1 MKSSIRQL
9 VKLALLP
16 LISFLVLS
24 GVYSLTLPKAD
35 MPVAIGGVLDLSD
48 WDFRNNGFVS
58 LNGEWEFYEG
68 VLLEPDDFHNPARAS
83 PHYMKVPGIWKG
95 HASDVGGGMAR
106 KGAGTYRLHVK
117 LGQASGEYGIK
128 SANIWMAHRLYIDGR
143 LAGQSGAP
151 AASDVEH
158 KPGNTPYIKFISTD
172 RTEMEIVLQVANYV
186 FPNGGIVQS
195 IQFGLQEHIH
205 RLGLIAFGAELSV
218 LVMLLLFSV
227 YHISIYAMRVKEKE
241 YLYSGLYFLVLTGSL
256 LMSGEKL
263 FMQLFPEVPFEVSYK
278 LQDFLGFGSIVILA
292 AFLHQID
299 RRIIGNRQLWGFIIP
314 LQAFLLTILL
324 LPYSVYTYAEPVFW
338 IYSHVV
344 MGLIAARIAY
354 LCYRNKADGLERRE
368 LVLLLG
374 AIVSLL
380 VMLTDGLL
388 YASNA
393 TNSEIIGKLSLLG
406 FISFMNVMLALR
418 FARAYDR
425 LEGLSRQLLRQDQ
438 FKDEFLAK
446 TSHELK
452 TPLHGIL
459 NISAHLLDGKE
470 GELSPRQQRNLA
482 LIKNVSVKLASLVH
496 DLLDVVQLKHGEI
509 RLRSSIVDMRV
520 VSQIVCEVLQFEV
533 EGKDVRLSNRVGA
546 NTMALADENRVHQ
559 VLYNLIHN
567 AIKHTEKGSIE
578 IASGYADGFVYISV
592 EDTGTGIPEE
602 RHEEIFGYF
611 ERSDP
616 LPPDG
621 YSGMGLGLYISRQLV
636 ERMGGRI
643 RVAWSEPGRGTRV
656 VFTLP
661 LARTA
666 SARAPEPIAALSGEQ
681 AARTELDRLDRHE
694 HTVLVVDDEA
704 SNIRLLLNALG
715 GEFNVVVA
723 FSAKEAMRKLTDFP
737 FIELIV
743 LDVTMPNMSG
753 LDLCRKLRETRSVI
767 ELPIL
772 LATVRGTQQDIEL
785 GFRAGANDYVIKP
798 FDTGTLLARIKMQLA
813 MKTAAEQALQNE
825 LAFLQAQIKPHFLYN
840 ALSSIVSFCYSDG
853 RKAARLLTML
863 ASYLRYVFEHDRS
876 AMFVPLSRE
885 LALVRAYV
893 EIEKARF
900 GDRFDFRL
908 AVEPG
913 MEETLVPSL
922 CIQPFVENAIRHG
935 LFEKEEQGS
944 VSLTVTDGEDLIR
957 ITIEDDGV
965 GMAEDLV
972 SRFAQ
977 GTMREGG
984 IGMMNIRRRLEAI
997 PGACVKVDS
1006 ALERGTKVTMHL
1018 PKRTDE
1024 ADDRWRERSS

>member
-1 MKSSIRQL
+1 
-9 VKLALLP
+9 
-16 LISFLVLS
+16 
-24 GVYSLTLPKAD
+24 
-35 MPVAIGGVLDLSD
+35 
-48 WDFRNNGFVS
+48 
-58 LNGEWEFYEG
+58 
-68 VLLEPDDFHNPARAS
+68 
-83 PHYMKVPGIWKG
+83 
-95 HASDVGGGMAR
+95 
-106 KGAGTYRLHVK
+106 
-117 LGQASGEYGIK
+117 
-128 SANIWMAHRLYIDGR
+128 
-143 LAGQSGAP
+143 
-151 AASDVEH
+151 
-158 KPGNTPYIKFISTD
+158 
-172 RTEMEIVLQVANYV
+172 
-186 FPNGGIVQS
+186 
-195 IQFGLQEHIH
+195 
-205 RLGLIAFGAELSV
+205 
-218 LVMLLLFSV
+218 
-227 YHISIYAMRVKEKE
+227 
-241 YLYSGLYFLVLTGSL
+241 
-256 LMSGEKL
+256 
-263 FMQLFPEVPFEVSYK
+263 
-278 LQDFLGFGSIVILA
+278 
-292 AFLHQID
+292 
-299 RRIIGNRQLWGFIIP
+299 
-314 LQAFLLTILL
+314 
-324 LPYSVYTYAEPVFW
+324 
-338 IYSHVV
+338 
-344 MGLIAARIAY
+344 
-354 LCYRNKADGLERRE
+354 
-368 LVLLLG
+368 
-374 AIVSLL
+374 
-380 VMLTDGLL
+380 
-388 YASNA
+388 
-393 TNSEIIGKLSLLG
+393 
-406 FISFMNVMLALR
+406 
-418 FARAYDR
+418 
-425 LEGLSRQLLRQDQ
+425 
-438 FKDEFLAK
+438 
-446 TSHELK
+446 
-452 TPLHGIL
+452 
-459 NISAHLLDGKE
+459 
-470 GELSPRQQRNLA
+470 
-482 LIKNVSVKLASLVH
+482 
-496 DLLDVVQLKHGEI
+496 
-509 RLRSSIVDMRV
+509 
-520 VSQIVCEVLQFEV
+520 
-533 EGKDVRLSNRVGA
+533 
-546 NTMALADENRVHQ
+546 MALADENRVHQ

-772 LATVRGTQQDIEL
+772 LA
-785 GFRAGANDYVIKP
+785 
-798 FDTGTLLARIKMQLA
+798 